1 MRSAGFAEK
10 MSRRG
15 ALWAALL
22 LLAAPV
28 GCGAP
33 DAQDDGAA
41 QTALES
47 LGGYLGADGRSGCT
61 VDLDGGDRVCRSE
74 SEWQKVAELACPAH
88 GLSLVAFKTF
98 TDCGLGKH
106 RNVAYACCPAATPT
120 PPPPPPPAMCTT
132 NKSSDPN
139 VCLDLTAWKTKAA
152 ATCALN
158 KQELGQFTLSSPCG
172 MGSFSQIEFSCC
184 PGQNPPPQ
192 PSCMT
197 TKLGG
202 ANSCIDLSAWKT
214 KATAY
219 CSAAMLTLGGGLRVA
234 FGADVPVAL
243 GGTGTA
249 TTEKPAAGSPI
260 LTFVTYT
267 SSLPPSSLPATSRL
281 SSWWLDCSAQPRAST
296 IACTP
301 PWKQRR
307 HSAIPPIR
315 SCPRPP
321 SPAPPRRNPRRT
333 PMPRP

>member
-15 ALWAALL
+15 ALWGALL

-152 ATCALN
+152 ATCALA
-158 KQELGQFTLSSPCG
+158 KQELSQYTLSSPCG

-184 PGQNPPPQ
+184 PGKNPPPQ

-214 KATAY
+214 KASAY
-219 CSAAMLTLGGGLRVA
+219 CSAAMLTLGNLTPTGACGMGLYNQVEVSCC
-234 FGADVPVAL
+234 GAANPNPNPNPNPCFVGQIAAANMCQSQAAL
-243 GGTGTA
+243 KMTA
-249 TTEKPAAGSPI
+249 TGICSTKNYLLKDISYGATCASGNVEAK
-260 LTFVTYT
+260 YT
-267 SSLPPSSLPATSRL
+267 
-281 SSWWLDCSAQPRAST
+281 C
-296 IACTP
+296 
-301 PWKQRR
+301 
-307 HSAIPPIR
+307 
-315 SCPRPP
+315 CP
-321 SPAPPRRNPRRT
+321 
-333 PMPRP
+333 